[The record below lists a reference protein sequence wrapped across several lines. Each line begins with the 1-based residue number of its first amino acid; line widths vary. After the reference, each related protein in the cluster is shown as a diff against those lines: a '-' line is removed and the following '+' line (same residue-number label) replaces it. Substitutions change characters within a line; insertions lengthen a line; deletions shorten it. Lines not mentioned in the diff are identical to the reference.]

1 MNVGLGQ
8 TGGTCW
14 FNSSLNIFLT
24 SDNGLKVLWDK
35 LRRVYPRLGPKQKAY
50 FNSNIGVPCPYMK
63 TNKTPRVYFWKFLNQ
78 YICAVGGPGSLIPKS
93 GLNAYLLKNIKWK
106 NEATRESKGVAGG
119 WPHYELPT
127 ILTHLGFRR
136 GAEYRVVAISS
147 HKYKFSR
154 EWTNPILVLH
164 GEWSKNHYSG
174 IPLPEAPKNNNKE
187 PKSKEN
193 VGLVL
198 TKGMYELTGAVVYVE
213 PAENSNRR
221 PHVWSCSIRNGKG
234 YITDSNYPMNFRECS
249 WWLNGAVKRA
259 LSSVGVDYRPNRAKK
274 MVFDVLLYTR
284 KDYTN
289 ALAPYCLM
297 PAGGYRPLT
306 NNNKGKLA
314 QFQRNW
320 GTAGVNFLKTGGVGE
335 AHRQFA
341 PRVLTQAIRN
351 NAAKPFLTAA
361 HFNAILN
368 EAGSFNHGMR
378 VVNRAVHH
386 EGFKVNKNGPNFKNF
401 RKKLAAKFPRPV
413 PKSMF
418 MYFWKNSNSNSAFVN
433 RIRNYANR
441 AGYTVNETEL
451 RNILNRRATTRGGV
465 KRVRNAAEERMYLVN
480 NSAWYN
486 INGTNV
492 TNRINDNNWTLT
504 NNNNVTPLVKN
515 HTNATNVKTYKRKV
529 ANFNAARAKAARRR

>member
-106 NEATRESKGVAGG
+106 NEPTRESKGVAGG

-127 ILTHLGFRR
+127 ILSHLGFRR
-136 GAEYRVVAISS
+136 GAEYRVVRTSN
-147 HKYKFSR
+147 HQYKFPR
-154 EWTNPILVLH
+154 EWTNPILLVH
-164 GEWSKNHYSG
+164 GEWSKSFYSG
-174 IPLPEAPKNNNKE
+174 IPLPEARKNNNKG
-187 PKSKEN
+187 PNSNEN

-213 PAENSNRR
+213 PAENSGRL

-234 YITDSNYPMNFRECS
+234 YITDSNYPTNFRECE
-249 WWLNGAVKRA
+249 WWTRTGLLRA
-259 LSSVGVDYRPNRAKK
+259 LGSIGLDYRPNRAKK
-274 MVFDVLLYTR
+274 IVFDVILYTL
-284 KDYTN
+284 KKYTN
-289 ALAPYCLM
+289 TIAPYCLM

-306 NNNKGKLA
+306 NANKENLTR
-314 QFQRNW
+314 FQRNW
-320 GTAGVNFLKTGGVGE
+320 GTGTTNFLMTGNVHKE
-335 AHRQFA
+335 FA
-341 PRVLTQAIRN
+341 PRILAEAIRS
-351 NAAKPFLTAA
+351 NAAKPVMTAT
-361 HFNAILN
+361 HFNAILSQ
-368 EAGSFNHGMR
+368 AGSFNHGMR
-378 VVNRAVHH
+378 VVNSAERR
-386 EGFKVNKNGPNFKNF
+386 EGFKVNKNGPNFRNF
-401 RKKLAAKFPRPV
+401 RKKLAAKFPTPV

-418 MYFWKNSNSNSAFVN
+418 TYFWKNSKSNSEFAK
-433 RIRNYANR
+433 RLRNYANK

-465 KRVRNAAEERMYLVN
+465 KRVRNATEERMYLVN
-480 NSAWYN
+480 NAAWFN
-486 INGTNV
+486 SNGTNV
-492 TNRINDNNWTLT
+492 TNRINNNNWTLT

-515 HTNATNVKTYKRKV
+515 HTNATNVKTYKRKL
-529 ANFNAARAKAARRR
+529 ANYNAARAKRARQ

>member
-1 MNVGLGQ
+1 
-8 TGGTCW
+8 
-14 FNSSLNIFLT
+14 
-24 SDNGLKVLWDK
+24 
-35 LRRVYPRLGPKQKAY
+35 
-50 FNSNIGVPCPYMK
+50 MK
-63 TNKTPRVYFWKFLNQ
+63 MNKTPRVYFWKFLNQ

-106 NEATRESKGVAGG
+106 NEPTRESKGVAGG

-136 GAEYRVVAISS
+136 GAEYRIVKSS
-147 HKYKFSR
+147 DHKYVFPF
-154 EWTNPILVLH
+154 EWKNPILVIH
-164 GEWSKNHYSG
+164 GEWTKSYYSG
-174 IPLPEAPKNNNKE
+174 LPIPQGDENKSGALFLKRNN
-187 PKSKEN
+187 
-193 VGLVL
+193 
-198 TKGMYELTGAVVYVE
+198 YELTGAVLYIE
-213 PAENSNRR
+213 PAENSGRL

-234 YITDSNYPMNFRECS
+234 YITDSNYPTNFRECE
-249 WWLNGAVKRA
+249 WWTKTGLLRA
-259 LSSVGVDYRPNRAKK
+259 LGSIGLDYRPNRAKK
-274 MVFDVLLYTR
+274 IVFDVILYTR

-297 PAGGYRPLT
+297 PAGGYRPLSE
-306 NNNKGKLA
+306 NNVNKLK
-314 QFQRNW
+314 QFQQW
-320 GTAGVNFLKTGGVGE
+320 GPGATNFLMTGRTGE
-335 AHRQFA
+335 AHKKFA
-341 PRVLTQAIRN
+341 PRILAEAIRS
-351 NAAKPFLTAA
+351 NAAKPVMTAA

-378 VVNRAVHH
+378 VVNSAERR

-465 KRVRNAAEERMYLVN
+465 KRVRNATEERMYLVN

-492 TNRINDNNWTLT
+492 TNRINKNNWTLT

-529 ANFNAARAKAARRR
+529 ANYNAARAKAARRR